1 MLGIGREVAT
11 TIDRAAVL
19 DPDRAGGALAD
30 AAPALDGDEATLA
43 NLAARSTV
51 VQIGLEIDAD
61 PTAVGQSALTGR
73 SVGLCRRAARTASRN
88 GHRRQERQRLPA

>member
-1 MLGIGREVAT
+1 MLGIRREVAT

-61 PTAVGQSALTGR
+61 PTAVG
-73 SVGLCRRAARTASRN
+73 
-88 GHRRQERQRLPA
+88 